1 MHVCLGLTNVFYA
14 LLAKEFENPY
24 MLYTVPL
31 VLVIFMKYSL
41 DIEGDS
47 DGDPVEVVIKDK
59 ILIAISA
66 VYAASVAVLLYL
78 V

>member
-1 MHVCLGLTNVFYA
+1 
-14 LLAKEFENPY
+14 
-24 MLYTVPL
+24 
-31 VLVIFMKYSL
+31 MKYSL